1 MEFGKVIISPDLD
14 QLFLIPE
21 GDGNPHAVLQQTFLR
36 SKPAHMIEIDQNAT
50 AHQEKIV
57 PVRKWGG
64 KGDKGFRY
72 RIFQSGLTHNDGGV
86 ALGTQHTNITA
97 EKMYLYAAGKKRK
110 RIFLLWQSLQN
121 IVETFYEI
129 ILQDGF

>member
-1 MEFGKVIISPDLD
+1 M
-14 QLFLIPE
+14 IPE

-50 AHQEKIV
+50 AYQKKIV
-57 PVRKWGG
+57 LIRKPGSE
-64 KGDKGFRY
+64 GDKGLRY
-72 RIFQSGLTHNDGGV
+72 RVFHSIRTHNDGGV